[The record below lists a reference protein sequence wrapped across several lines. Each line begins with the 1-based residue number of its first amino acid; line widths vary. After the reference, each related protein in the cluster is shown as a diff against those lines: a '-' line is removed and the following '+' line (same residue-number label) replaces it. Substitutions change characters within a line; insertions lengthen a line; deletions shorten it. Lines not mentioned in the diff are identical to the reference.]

1 MKHIAT
7 YEIIQMMAEEM
18 IDRYYWGTPD
28 KEMAEKIRKD
38 ANNALIRRN
47 INDKFIATVFPVLK
61 PNLTILHI
69 TAVEP
74 REIKNEEDNPSS
86 T

>member
-1 MKHIAT
+1 
-7 YEIIQMMAEEM
+7 
-18 IDRYYWGTPD
+18 
-28 KEMAEKIRKD
+28 MAEKIRKD

-61 PNLTILHI
+61 PNLTVLHI

-74 REIKNEEDNPSS
+74 RENINEKDNPSS

>member
-7 YEIIQMMAEEM
+7 YEVIQMMVEEVV
-18 IDRYYWGTPD
+18 DRYYWGTPD
-28 KEMAEKIRKD
+28 KALAEKIRKD
-38 ANNALIRRN
+38 ANNALMRRN
-47 INDKFIATVFPVLK
+47 MSDKFIVTVFPVLK
-61 PNLTILHI
+61 PNLTVLHI

-74 REIKNEEDNPSS
+74 RENINEKDNPSS

>member
-7 YEIIQMMAEEM
+7 YEVIQMMAEEVV
-18 IDRYYWGTPD
+18 DRYYWGTPD
-28 KEMAEKIRKD
+28 KAMAEKIRKD
-38 ANNALIRRN
+38 ANNALMRRN
-47 INDKFIATVFPVLK
+47 MSDKFIVTVFPVLK
-61 PNLTILHI
+61 PNLTVLHI

-74 REIKNEEDNPSS
+74 RENIKEKDNPSS

>member
-61 PNLTILHI
+61 PNLTVLHI

-74 REIKNEEDNPSS
+74 REVINEEDHPSS